1 MGSVTQVRV
10 LGGTIGLAI
19 CSTLLNNQI
28 KAETAR
34 FLTPSQVAALL
45 QSFQSINQLPQNIQN
60 EVRNVYGAAY
70 GQQMRVML
78 YFSIVALLSLVLLA
92 ERRPRRPELTEDG
105 EIKVWE

>member
-45 QSFQSINQLPQNIQN
+45 QSFQSINQLPPDTQN

-70 GQQMRVML
+70 SQQMRVML
-78 YFSIVALLSLVLLA
+78 YFSIVALLSLILLA

>member
-28 KAETAR
+28 KAETAK

-45 QSFQSINQLPQNIQN
+45 QSFQSINQLPPDIQN

-105 EIKVWE
+105 ELKVWE